1 MSQSITELTPADTKF
16 LDQQRWWVAG
26 HLADDSGADFAEV
39 SVKLQVLQAVL
50 DNGWVSQGETAKLQA
65 LGVVF
70 GDVLA
75 ELLQVPWVMVEDEYG
90 RDPALLIS
98 DDPVLVFPITMISKR
113 VEDGETVDVTALL
126 TIAAEGAMGYLSGN
140 DEE

>member
-1 MSQSITELTPADTKF
+1 
-16 LDQQRWWVAG
+16 
-26 HLADDSGADFAEV
+26 
-39 SVKLQVLQAVL
+39 
-50 DNGWVSQGETAKLQA
+50 
-65 LGVVF
+65 
-70 GDVLA
+70 
-75 ELLQVPWVMVEDEYG
+75 MVEDEYG

-126 TIAAEGAMGYLSGN
+126 TIAAEGAMGYVSGS

>member
-1 MSQSITELTPADTKF
+1 MSQEISELTPDDRSF
-16 LDQQRWWVAG
+16 LEGQRYWVAG
-26 HLADDSGADFAEV
+26 HLADDADASFDEV
-39 SVKLQVLQAVL
+39 AVKVQVLQAVL

-75 ELLQVPWVMVEDEYG
+75 ELLSAPWVMVEDEYG

-98 DDPVLVFPITMISKR
+98 DDPVLLFPMTMISKR
-113 VEDGETVDVTALL
+113 IEDGETVDVTELL
-126 TIAAEGAMGYLSGN
+126 SLAAEGAMRHVGGA
-140 DEE
+140 E